1 MKKET
6 WKRVARDA
14 AYAYP
19 RLHRQLEDLKNPSL
33 TAKLTGM
40 PRGGGTSRTV
50 EDLALRQL
58 PKGDQDAHDAVEKA
72 LRVMGKMRTGAK
84 RRKLVEMVYFRRTHT
99 LYGAGVALGIS
110 EETAGAWSRDFM
122 VSVYAAMS
130 K

>member
-6 WKRVARDA
+6 WKRMARDA

-19 RLHRQLEDLKNPSL
+19 RLHRQLTDMKSPSL
-33 TAKLTGM
+33 TPKLTGM

-58 PKGDQDAHDAVEKA
+58 PKGDQDAHDAVERA
-72 LRVMGKMRTGAK
+72 LRILGEMRTGAK
-84 RRKLVEMVYFRRTHT
+84 RRKLVELVYFRRTHT
-99 LYGAGVALGIS
+99 LYGAGVELGIS
-110 EETAGAWSRDFM
+110 EETAGAWSRDFL
-122 VSVYAAMS
+122 VSVYAAMR